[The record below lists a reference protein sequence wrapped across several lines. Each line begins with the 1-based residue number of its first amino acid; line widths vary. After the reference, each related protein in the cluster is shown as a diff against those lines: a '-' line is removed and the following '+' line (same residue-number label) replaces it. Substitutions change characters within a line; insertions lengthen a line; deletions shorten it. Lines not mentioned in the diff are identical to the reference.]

1 MHDVRRFHKLASFYR
16 RFVRNFSIIAA
27 PMIEVLKGTKFVWT
41 SQVQRS
47 FEELKQKLTHA
58 LVLALPC
65 FEKVFKVECDAFRV
79 G

>member
-1 MHDVRRFHKLASFYR
+1 
-16 RFVRNFSIIAA
+16 
-27 PMIEVLKGTKFVWT
+27 MIEVLKGTKFVWT